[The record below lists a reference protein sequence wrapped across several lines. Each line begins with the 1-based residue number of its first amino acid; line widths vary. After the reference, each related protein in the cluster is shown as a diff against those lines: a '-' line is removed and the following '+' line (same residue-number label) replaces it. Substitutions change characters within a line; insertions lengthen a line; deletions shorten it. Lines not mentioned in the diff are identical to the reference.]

1 MVPGRQMFAVAFAGF
16 STKTRLSRVALI
28 TGLLLLAPMSL
39 ASDRA
44 HAAESGDQWTVFQ
57 AVGDV
62 RLRSD
67 GDTAIWRQVERGQ
80 TLVGTYAIATGPV
93 GQATLTHGDDVIH
106 LAPNSRVEVLAPSA
120 GDIES
125 QVVQSR
131 GTLFYGVETRRN
143 HGFRIE
149 TPYLVTRVNG
159 ATFSVT
165 VTDLGADV
173 AVADG
178 AVRIAAAEGRRSYT
192 VTAGRLATVTA
203 YNRRAV
209 AVGQIAPG
217 GYAPTPTAP
226 RQPAT
231 AVELA
236 PIGGVG
242 DFAPL
247 TTSAG
252 PVDPPSMSPL
262 LPPLGRILRPN

>member
-1 MVPGRQMFAVAFAGF
+1 MFAAAFAGV
-16 STKTRLSRVALI
+16 STKTSLSRVALI
-28 TGLLLLAPMSL
+28 SGLLLLAPVSF

-44 HAAESGDQWTVFQ
+44 HAAESGAQWTVFQ
-57 AVGDV
+57 AIGDV

-67 GDTAIWRQVERGQ
+67 RDTAIWRQVGRGQ

-93 GQATLTHGDDVIH
+93 GQATLTHGGDVIH
-106 LAPNSRVEVLAPSA
+106 LAPNSRVEVLALSA

-125 QVVQSR
+125 QVVQSQ
-131 GTLFYGVETRRN
+131 GTLFYGVETAQN

-178 AVRIAAAEGRRSYT
+178 AVRIAAAEGRRSYA
-192 VTAGRLATVTA
+192 VTAGSVATVTA

-217 GYAPTPTAP
+217 GYAPTPAAP

-236 PIGGVG
+236 PLGGGG
-242 DFAPL
+242 DYAPL

-252 PVDPPSMSPL
+252 PVNPPSTGPL
-262 LPPLGRILRPN
+262 LPPLGRIFRPN